1 MGLLVKL
8 ANKIEENGKKLA
20 EGASDLVSKG
30 AEMEFKKD
38 KMTKLEKTI
47 SKAKALEMALEWNK
61 ERIEKGEQPFVP
73 NSFSWSEKK
82 LLVAEIKKLQDAK
95 AIKEL
100 EAFSSDVKL

>member
-1 MGLLVKL
+1 MGLLVKF

-20 EGASDLVSKG
+20 EGASELVNKG
-30 AEMEFKKD
+30 VEIELKKN

-82 LLVAEIKKLQDAK
+82 LLLAEIKKLQDER

-100 EAFSSDVKL
+100 EAFSSEMKS